1 MLICGWLWYAAC
13 YVCFR
18 LARAPWQMWTL
29 FAAYGLVAAL
39 TEGTERALIAAA
51 SPPRSRGRALG
62 LYNLV
67 SGVGLLAAS
76 VVGGTGLGTGLAGRR
91 ASARRGAGL
100 RRRSGAGRGQA
111 GARSLAAPRCACAQ
125 LSNHEGENGPRRPAR
140 LHGARRKP
148 GRWSRAAPAR
158 RPSNTFTAR
167 VKSSRR
173 WSGRSKA
180 CGEGEQA
187 AFSIPAE
194 DAYGERKDDNVVS
207 LPKTLFPDDVK
218 LEQGL
223 CLYARAS
230 GGQSYPITVRE
241 VKEDM
246 VVVDLNHPLAG
257 ERLFFEVNIRGV
269 RPAGNQEIFAG
280 KAASMEVV

>member
-1 MLICGWLWYAAC
+1 MRVKTGRVVLLDYMVRVETGQ
-13 YVCFR
+13 VVESSSGK
-18 LARAPWQMWTL
+18 APIEYLHGAGQIL
-29 FAAYGLVAAL
+29 PAL
-39 TEGTERALIAAA
+39 ERALE
-51 SPPRSRGRALG
+51 
-62 LYNLV
+62 
-67 SGVGLLAAS
+67 
-76 VVGGTGLGTGLAGRR
+76 
-91 ASARRGAGL
+91 GL
-100 RRRSGAGRGQA
+100 R
-111 GARSLAAPRCACAQ
+111 
-125 LSNHEGENGPRRPAR
+125 
-140 LHGARRKP
+140 
-148 GRWSRAAPAR
+148 
-158 RPSNTFTAR
+158 
-167 VKSSRR
+167 
-173 WSGRSKA
+173 
-180 CGEGEQA
+180 EGEQA

-257 ERLFFEVNIRGV
+257 ERLFFEVSIRGV

>member
-1 MLICGWLWYAAC
+1 MRVKTGRVVLLDYMVRVETGQ
-13 YVCFR
+13 VVESSSGK
-18 LARAPWQMWTL
+18 APIEYLHGAGQIL
-29 FAAYGLVAAL
+29 PAL
-39 TEGTERALIAAA
+39 ERALE
-51 SPPRSRGRALG
+51 
-62 LYNLV
+62 
-67 SGVGLLAAS
+67 
-76 VVGGTGLGTGLAGRR
+76 
-91 ASARRGAGL
+91 GL
-100 RRRSGAGRGQA
+100 R
-111 GARSLAAPRCACAQ
+111 
-125 LSNHEGENGPRRPAR
+125 
-140 LHGARRKP
+140 
-148 GRWSRAAPAR
+148 
-158 RPSNTFTAR
+158 
-167 VKSSRR
+167 
-173 WSGRSKA
+173 
-180 CGEGEQA
+180 EGEQA

-207 LPKTLFPDDVK
+207 LPRTLFPDDVK

-269 RPAGNQEIFAG
+269 RPAGNQELFAG

>member
-1 MLICGWLWYAAC
+1 MRVKTGRVVLLDYMVRVETGQ
-13 YVCFR
+13 VVESSSGK
-18 LARAPWQMWTL
+18 APIEYLHGAGQIL
-29 FAAYGLVAAL
+29 PAL
-39 TEGTERALIAAA
+39 ERALE
-51 SPPRSRGRALG
+51 
-62 LYNLV
+62 
-67 SGVGLLAAS
+67 
-76 VVGGTGLGTGLAGRR
+76 
-91 ASARRGAGL
+91 GL
-100 RRRSGAGRGQA
+100 R
-111 GARSLAAPRCACAQ
+111 
-125 LSNHEGENGPRRPAR
+125 
-140 LHGARRKP
+140 
-148 GRWSRAAPAR
+148 
-158 RPSNTFTAR
+158 
-167 VKSSRR
+167 
-173 WSGRSKA
+173 
-180 CGEGEQA
+180 EGEQA

-207 LPKTLFPDDVK
+207 LPRTLFPDDVK

-241 VKEDM
+241 VKEDT